1 MMIGEDIVLNKFI
14 KVYHKSEIIFGENNN
29 GNEMY
34 IVCSGRVKL
43 YTESPGGR
51 RTVLAVLK
59 PGDHFGE
66 MALVDRSARS
76 ATAMAIKDNTKLV
89 VLDKPKFLYLVQ
101 QQPDFALAIMET
113 LCARLRDTNANLARA
128 KAERPRTRRPPV
140 RREGADGR

>member
-1 MMIGEDIVLNKFI
+1 MIEEGTIPEKFI
-14 KVYHKSEIIFGENNN
+14 KVYNESEIIFTEHSN

-51 RTVLAVLK
+51 RTILAVLK

-76 ATAMAIKDNTKLV
+76 ATAMAVKDNTKLV
-89 VLDKPKFLYLVQ
+89 VLDKAKFLYLVQ

-113 LCARLRDTNANLARA
+113 LCIRLRDTNANLARA
-128 KAERPRTRRPPV
+128 KAENPQTQRPPV
-140 RREGADGR
+140 RREGGG

>member
-1 MMIGEDIVLNKFI
+1 MIGKDIVLKKFI
-14 KVYHKSEIIFGENNN
+14 KIYNKSEIIFDENSN

-43 YTESPGGR
+43 YTESQGGR

-76 ATAMAIKDNTKLV
+76 ATAEAIKDNTKLV

-113 LCARLRDTNANLARA
+113 LCIRLRDTDSYLARA
-128 KAERPRTRRPPV
+128 KDNRPQTRRRLV
-140 RREGADGR
+140 RRKKADGR

>member
-1 MMIGEDIVLNKFI
+1 MMIGENVVLKKFI
-14 KVYHKSEIIFGENNN
+14 RTCNKSEIIFSENSN

-34 IVCSGRVKL
+34 IVCSGRIKL
-43 YTESPGGR
+43 YTESQKGR

-76 ATAMAIKDNTKLV
+76 ATAVAIKDNTKLV

-113 LCARLRDTNANLARA
+113 LCMRLRDTNAHLARI
-128 KAERPRTRRPPV
+128 KAERPQTRRRLV
-140 RREGADGR
+140 RRDKADGR

>member
-1 MMIGEDIVLNKFI
+1 MM
-14 KVYHKSEIIFGENNN
+14 FGENIVLKKFIRIFNKCETVFAENSN
-29 GNEMY
+29 GNEMF

-43 YTESPGGR
+43 FTESQGGR

-76 ATAMAIKDNTKLV
+76 ATAVAIKDNTKLV

-113 LCARLRDTNANLARA
+113 LCMRLRDTNAHLARVE
-128 KAERPRTRRPPV
+128 AERPQTRRRLV
-140 RREGADGR
+140 QREKADGR